1 MLSREGHPHGQP
13 PVGGS
18 IERGNVRPSLK
29 GRGTA
34 DSCPGVRPHHPARGT
49 ASRPR
54 PSDPR
59 PPAGSYSRRYGGPG
73 CRSWLRDSAAAGES
87 ARADADVP
95 TNPCHPNP
103 VLHSR
108 GAVRSSR
115 SFAPAG
121 HGRRSAG
128 RALSPQFGS
137 AIEFNNFTNIYRNC
151 RDTIYFSLSS
161 QPEIDRHRATTHS
174 RLIVTTHQ

>member
-18 IERGNVRPSLK
+18 IERGNVHPSSK
-29 GRGTA
+29 GRNTVE
-34 DSCPGVRPHHPARGT
+34 SCPGVRPHHPARGT

-54 PSDPR
+54 SSDPR
-59 PPAGSYSRRYGGPG
+59 PPAGSYSRRYDGPG

-87 ARADADVP
+87 ARAGADVP

-108 GAVRSSR
+108 GAVRS
-115 SFAPAG
+115 
-121 HGRRSAG
+121 AG

-137 AIEFNNFTNIYRNC
+137 ATEFNNFPEIYRNC
-151 RDTIYFSLSS
+151 RDPIYFFLPS
-161 QPEIDRHRATTHS
+161 QPEIDRHPATTHS